1 MNNFESTNITH
12 KEKDL
17 RSPQMHVQNGIQAT
31 PRCEKSHKGSP
42 MCEKKLTLFRRV
54 KRETRNSQVWK
65 GVRAALR
72 CEKGTEEKKAGDR
85 WLRLSAVAVVAVWS
99 SCGYCWVMER
109 PVLGCGWGLYSGP
122 HRSPHIS
129 LYNSVASSRNT
140 NSTWFCQDSWYPG
153 TNWPTPHF
161 FLYIHCLPWGA
172 FVNVD
177 HSHPGSFL
185 RFICAVGTIF

>member
-31 PRCEKSHKGSP
+31 PRCEKSHKGTA

-72 CEKGTEEKKAGDR
+72 CEKGTEEKKAGER
-85 WLRLSAVAVVAVWS
+85 WLRLAAVAVVAVGAAVGIAGDGAAGPRLRLRS
-99 SCGYCWVMER
+99 LSC
-109 PVLGCGWGLYSGP
+109 P
-122 HRSPHIS
+122 HRSPPIS

-140 NSTWFCQDSWYPG
+140 NSTRLCQDCWYPG
-153 TNWPTPHF
+153 KQLTNSSLFSVYPLSPLRGVCQRRSF
-161 FLYIHCLPWGA
+161 PPRY
-172 FVNVD
+172 
-177 HSHPGSFL
+177 HSYVLSAL
-185 RFICAVGTIF
+185 